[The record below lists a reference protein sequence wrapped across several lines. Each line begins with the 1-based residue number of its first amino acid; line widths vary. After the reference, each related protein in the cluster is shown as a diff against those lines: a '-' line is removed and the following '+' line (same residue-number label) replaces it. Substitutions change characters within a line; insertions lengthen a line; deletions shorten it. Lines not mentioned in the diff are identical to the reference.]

1 MCTINHD
8 DKTMMIENLALQLL
22 FFQANVKEIGSLLV
36 EKDDQANL
44 EYLKMKLPL
53 VYHYCLH
60 HVCKKEMKLNF
71 ITHKCQVLSYDHL

>member
-8 DKTMMIENLALQLL
+8 DKTMMIENFALQLL

-53 VYHYCLH
+53 VHHYCLH
-60 HVCKKEMKLNF
+60 HVCKKENEIKF
-71 ITHKCQVLSYDHL
+71 HYA